1 MLLDAAHNAAGTRAL
16 VEALAED
23 FSFSRLVVVLAVLDD
38 KDARRMLE
46 ILEPVVDAVVVTRN
60 SSPRALDPDELA
72 ALAVDVLGP
81 DRVDVALRLE
91 DAIDAAMQ
99 LAEEGSDGPLG
110 GEGIIVTGSVVT
122 VADARKLLRR

>member
-1 MLLDAAHNAAGTRAL
+1 
-16 VEALAED
+16 
-23 FSFSRLVVVLAVLDD
+23 
-38 KDARRMLE
+38 
-46 ILEPVVDAVVVTRN
+46 VVDAVVVTRN